1 MKVGDLVI
9 KHVEAGGSLLG
20 VVLEVQ
26 TLREHDRLRLVSNE
40 YIKVWWGDYGTY
52 WTYDD
57 KVKLAKV

>member
-1 MKVGDLVI
+1 MKVGDLVT
-9 KHVEAGGSLLG
+9 KHVEARETLLG

-26 TLREHDRLRLVSNE
+26 TLREYDRLRLVSNE